1 MGHDAG
7 VISLRTGYALAL
19 AACAMFALNGML
31 ARIAIDG
38 GFSAIDVA
46 AVRIQGAA
54 LLLLPFA
61 VPGLRRVRRT
71 MLRPILLYGVV
82 GLVLSQG
89 LYFQAVERI
98 DIALALVIVYSA
110 PLLVAVYQRV
120 AHGERLP
127 GFAYV
132 AMVLAVI
139 GVAVAVGGGV
149 GRVPLVGLAVAVAAA
164 VAFATQIVLSARMPA
179 GLPPVTRAWSALA
192 VAAAVWLVLVPPWS
206 LPTAAFGAAV
216 DLGGV
221 GVTAPAGGALL
232 WIVVLGGAIPYV
244 LLLAGS
250 VRIGAGAMG
259 VIEMTQ
265 PLIGAAAAWL
275 VLGQALSPLQVAGIL
290 LSVSCLVVVER
301 SRLAMHR
308 ADVAEGP

>member
-1 MGHDAG
+1 
-7 VISLRTGYALAL
+7 
-19 AACAMFALNGML
+19 ML
-31 ARIAIDG
+31 FR
-38 GFSAIDVA
+38 S
-46 AVRIQGAA
+46 
-54 LLLLPFA
+54 
-61 VPGLRRVRRT
+61 
-71 MLRPILLYGVV
+71 
-82 GLVLSQG
+82 
-89 LYFQAVERI
+89 
-98 DIALALVIVYSA
+98 
-110 PLLVAVYQRV
+110 
-120 AHGERLP
+120 
-127 GFAYV
+127 
-132 AMVLAVI
+132 
-139 GVAVAVGGGV
+139 
-149 GRVPLVGLAVAVAAA
+149 
-164 VAFATQIVLSARMPA
+164 
-179 GLPPVTRAWSALA
+179 
-192 VAAAVWLVLVPPWS
+192 
-206 LPTAAFGAAV
+206 AAFGAAV